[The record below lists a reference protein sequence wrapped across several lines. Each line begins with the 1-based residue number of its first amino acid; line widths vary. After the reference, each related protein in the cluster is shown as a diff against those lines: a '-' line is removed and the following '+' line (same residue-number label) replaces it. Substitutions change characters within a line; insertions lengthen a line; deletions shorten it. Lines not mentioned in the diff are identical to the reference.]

1 MDPVGFR
8 HKRPDLDPT
17 CQDRTLI
24 IQKYLAIF
32 KDTKK
37 TVARVYYQIP
47 ICLTK
52 ILLHTKLN
60 CRILVWGKKKKIS
73 SDPDPVKKDLGN
85 LQLWPDLAI
94 PVPFRRFLF
103 FSNYFLLQQLCQ
115 LISDKCL
122 EICLQNFTRSSLFFS
137 FTTLCVLLS
146 FPSTFEHLNITIS
159 VFLCTNWLKNLN
171 WQHSDLS
178 LSIDSGWN

>member
-1 MDPVGFR
+1 M
-8 HKRPDLDPT
+8 
-17 CQDRTLI
+17 
-24 IQKYLAIF
+24 
-32 KDTKK
+32 
-37 TVARVYYQIP
+37 
-47 ICLTK
+47 
-52 ILLHTKLN
+52 
-60 CRILVWGKKKKIS
+60 
-73 SDPDPVKKDLGN
+73 KKDLGN

-178 LSIDSGWN
+178 LFFGCGQLTAGEIKSFAINWLSITGRHNSICEIWIISLGYVKKFISFLLFQKIPTFHVNYLRILGGITVNI